1 MATSGGGTMLSRS
14 YVLAALL
21 GGGLSMACADHP
33 ATGPVVAEPLQPEFN
48 ISNGPPVLPNVIRF
62 EVGVGG
68 GAIADPETDLL
79 VVAGLPENPADAFDC
94 GGTEPGD
101 AGTIQIVGGQG
112 RTDALKALVQADVH
126 LHVYQLSTFVDF
138 CTSSPIGQ
146 GTGRLVV
153 NDNDIT
159 VSGTRVNSF
168 GASITGRVSLAG
180 GGTARL
186 SSHIRSLIFPDGTV
200 RQVTSTVR
208 LSRM

>member
-1 MATSGGGTMLSRS
+1 MLFRS
-14 YVLAALL
+14 QALAATACSVL
-21 GGGLSMACADHP
+21 GLACADHP
-33 ATGPVVAEPLQPEFN
+33 LTGPPVRDPLQPQFN

-62 EVGVGG
+62 ETGVGG
-68 GAIADPETDLL
+68 GAIADTHTDLI

-94 GGTEPGD
+94 GGGEPGD

-138 CTSSPIGQ
+138 CTSEPIAQ
-146 GTGRLVV
+146 GTGRLIV
-153 NDNDIT
+153 NDNDIA

-168 GASITGRVSLAG
+168 GASLTGSVTLASG
-180 GGTARL
+180 ETAQL
-186 SSHIRSLIFPDGTV
+186 SSHVRSLIFPNGTF
-200 RQVTSTVR
+200 REVTSTVR